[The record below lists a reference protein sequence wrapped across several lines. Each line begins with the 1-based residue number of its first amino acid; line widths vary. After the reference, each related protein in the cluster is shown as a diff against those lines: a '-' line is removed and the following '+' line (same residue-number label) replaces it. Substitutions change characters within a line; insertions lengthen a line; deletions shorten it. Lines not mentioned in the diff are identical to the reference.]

1 MENANIKE
9 KSMCSINT
17 FNRIRK
23 SFDLA
28 DKSFKMFIN
37 DEEVI
42 NRMVYDLQQTVEKT
56 LKAYLEWV
64 GVTIPKTHDIGKL
77 ISMSYN
83 NGSHV
88 KITEWIDD
96 NSYMLTSWEAESR
109 YNIDFNVEMQKVVKA
124 TQKVEEFLNVNGL
137 VYKLDENIND
147 EIKAEIRQFLPKD
160 EEPHN
165 DLEWNV
171 YYRLYMLKGA
181 KREEDH

>member
-1 MENANIKE
+1 
-9 KSMCSINT
+9 MCSINT

-77 ISMSYN
+77 IAMSYN

-171 YYRLYMLKGA
+171 YYRLYLLKGV